1 MAPHV
6 PSPGKRPFAGQV
18 VRPPNPGD
26 GVGRALR
33 QVYRQDAA
41 LPTNWRDYLQSLDDL
56 PEQ

>member
-18 VRPPNPGD
+18 VRPPSPGD

-41 LPTNWRDYLQSLDDL
+41 LPTNWQDYLRSLDDL
-56 PEQ
+56 PKQ